1 VKKSLRTISEWLKSE
16 MPASAD
22 VMVTGVSI
30 NTKTIQPGDLFIP
43 FKGEK
48 VNGHQYVAQ
57 AFEKGAAAALWQQ
70 DEPNPP
76 QGVPLLMV
84 EDSEKALQQMASAY
98 RKEHRA
104 TFIGIT
110 GSNGKTSTKDL
121 VAGVLSPYFRVQKT
135 AGNFNNNLGL
145 PITILSLDE
154 DTEFAVLE
162 MGMSGYGE
170 IEFLSNLAE
179 PHFVA
184 ITNIGEAHMLDLGSR
199 EGIAKA
205 KFEIVA
211 GLQKD
216 GSLFYDGDEPL
227 LDPLVKQFNREKPS
241 SVDTVSFGMGDSN
254 GVYAQSIQATENG
267 SEFDVNGLIEDH
279 FTIPVLGK
287 HQVKN
292 ALVAILIAQKTGLS
306 NEQIKESLKQVSL
319 TDMRM
324 QLIPAINGSLFIN
337 DAYNAA
343 PTSMKAAITFARET
357 TIRPEKWLV
366 LGDMLELGTDEK
378 VFHEELAWQI
388 TPQDFAGVCLYGNRM
403 KWLYDKMRNQW
414 DANHLVW
421 TENDYDVIADTLKSH
436 TSKDSI
442 VLVKGSRGMA
452 LENIIDLVNE

>member
-1 VKKSLRTISEWLKSE
+1 MKKSLSKVAQWLHIDSIEISNI
-16 MPASAD
+16 
-22 VMVTGVSI
+22 MVSGVSI
-30 NTKTIQPGDLFIP
+30 NTRTIQPGDLFIP

-76 QGVPLLMV
+76 QDVPLLFV
-84 EDSEKALQQMASAY
+84 KDSEIALQQMARAY
-98 RKEHRA
+98 RKEHQA

-135 AGNFNNNLGL
+135 EGNFNNNLGL

-170 IEFLSNLAE
+170 IEFLSTLAK
-179 PHFVA
+179 PHYVV
-184 ITNIGEAHMLDLGSR
+184 ITNIGEAHMQDLGSR

-205 KFEIVA
+205 KLEIVV
-211 GLQKD
+211 GLKAD
-216 GSLFYDGDEPL
+216 GYLFFDGDEPL
-227 LDPLVKQFNREKPS
+227 LSPLIKQMVTPIKTIAFGTNPS
-241 SVDTVSFGMGDSN
+241 ND
-254 GVYAQSIQATENG
+254 VYAQFIKATENG
-267 SEFDVNGLIEDH
+267 SEFDVNGLIQAH
-279 FTIPVLGK
+279 FMIPILGK

-292 ALVAILIAQKTGLS
+292 ALVAILIAQKAGLT
-306 NEQIKESLKQVSL
+306 NNQIQNSLKNVSL

-324 QLIPAINGSLFIN
+324 QVIPMKNGSLFIN

-343 PTSMKAAITFARET
+343 PTSMKAAIGFICET

-366 LGDMLELGTDEK
+366 LGDMLELGEEEQAY
-378 VFHEELAWQI
+378 HEGLAEHI
-388 TPQDFAGVCLYGNRM
+388 TPKDITGVCLYGPRM
-403 KWLYDKMRNQW
+403 KWLYGKLQ
-414 DANHLVW
+414 HLFADTHVIW
-421 TENDYDVIADTLKSH
+421 SENDYEPIRNTLKTYVS
-436 TSKDSI
+436 SNSI
-442 VLVKGSRGMA
+442 VLVKGSRGME
-452 LENIIDLVNE
+452 LENLIE

>member
-1 VKKSLRTISEWLKSE
+1 MEKSLQRIAEWLN
-16 MPASAD
+16 AD
-22 VMVTGVSI
+22 QPHILDVKITGVSI

-48 VNGHQYVAQ
+48 VNGHQYVSQ
-57 AFEKGAAAALWQQ
+57 AFEKGAAAALWQK

-76 QGVPLLMV
+76 QNVPLLFV
-84 EDSEKALQQMASAY
+84 EDSEKALQQMARAY
-98 RKEHRA
+98 RQEHRA

-145 PITILSLDE
+145 PLTILSLHE

-170 IEFLSNLAE
+170 IEFLSTLAQ
-179 PHFVA
+179 PHYVA
-184 ITNIGEAHMLDLGSR
+184 ITNIGEAHMQDLGSR

-205 KFEIVA
+205 KFEIVS
-211 GLQKD
+211 GLQEE
-216 GSLFYDGDEPL
+216 GTLFYVGDEPL
-227 LDPLVKQFNREKPS
+227 LRPLIEQFNRENHLSP
-241 SVDTVSFGMGDSN
+241 THAVSFGTNHTNDVS
-254 GVYAQSIQATENG
+254 AQSILATENG
-267 SEFDVNGLIEDH
+267 SEFDVHGLIEDH

-292 ALVAILIAQKTGLS
+292 ALVAILIAQKVGLT
-306 NEQIKESLKQVSL
+306 NHQIKESLKQVSL

-324 QLIPAINGSLFIN
+324 QVIAAANGSLFIN

-343 PTSMKAAITFARET
+343 PTSMEAAITFARET

-366 LGDMLELGTDEK
+366 LGDMLELGADEQ
-378 VFHEELAWQI
+378 VFHEELAKQI
-388 TPQDFAGVCLYGNRM
+388 APKDFAGICLFGPRM
-403 KWLYDKMRNQW
+403 KWLYNKLQNQW
-414 DANHLVW
+414 DDNHLVW
-421 TENDYDVIADTLKSH
+421 TECDYEIIKKTLNTH
-436 TSKDSI
+436 TSSNAI
-442 VLVKGSRGMA
+442 ILVKGSRGMA
-452 LENIIDLVNE
+452 LENVIN

>member
-1 VKKSLRTISEWLKSE
+1 VKKSLQTIAEWLEISVE
-16 MPASAD
+16 TPD
-22 VMVTGVSI
+22 VLVSGVSI

-57 AFEKGAAAALWQQ
+57 AFEKGASAALWQQ

-76 QGVPLLMV
+76 KDVPLLFV

-98 RKEHRA
+98 RNEHQA

-121 VAGVLSPYFRVQKT
+121 VAGVLTPYFRVQKT

-154 DTEFAVLE
+154 DTDFAVLE

-170 IEFLSNLAE
+170 IEFLSTLAK

-184 ITNIGEAHMLDLGSR
+184 ITNIGEAHMQDLGSR

-205 KFEIVA
+205 KFEIVS
-211 GLQKD
+211 GLQPN
-216 GSLFYDGDEPL
+216 GCLFYDGDEPL
-227 LDPLVKQFNREKPS
+227 LSPFIQKLDDEKLFPS
-241 SVDTVSFGMGDSN
+241 IKTISFGANRSN
-254 GVYAQSIQATENG
+254 DVSVQSIEATENG
-267 SEFDVNGLIEDH
+267 SEFNVTGLIDAR
-279 FTIPVLGK
+279 FMIPVLGK

-292 ALVAILIAQKTGLS
+292 ALVAILIAQKAGLT
-306 NEQIKESLKQVSL
+306 NEQIKDSLKNVSL

-324 QLIPAINGSLFIN
+324 EVIPAKNGSLFIN

-343 PTSMKAAITFARET
+343 PTSMKAAITFIRET

-366 LGDMLELGTDEK
+366 LGDMLELGDEEK
-378 VFHEELAWQI
+378 TYHEELADYI
-388 TPQDFAGVCLYGNRM
+388 SPLDFAGVCLYGPRM
-403 KWLYDKMRNQW
+403 KWLYEKLHAKFEDNVMW
-414 DANHLVW
+414 S
-421 TENDYDVIADTLKSH
+421 ENDYEPIRKTLKSA
-436 TSKDSI
+436 TSSNSI

-452 LENIIDLVNE
+452 LENVID

>member
-1 VKKSLRTISEWLKSE
+1 MKKSLQTIAEWLEISVE
-16 MPASAD
+16 TPD
-22 VMVTGVSI
+22 VLVCGVSI

-57 AFEKGAAAALWQQ
+57 AFEKGASAALWQQ

-76 QGVPLLMV
+76 QDVPLLFV
-84 EDSEKALQQMASAY
+84 EDSEKALQKMARAY
-98 RKEHRA
+98 RNEHQA

-121 VAGVLSPYFRVQKT
+121 VAGVLTPYFRVQKT

-154 DTEFAVLE
+154 DTDFAVLE

-170 IEFLSNLAE
+170 IEFLSTLTK
-179 PHFVA
+179 PHYVA
-184 ITNIGEAHMLDLGSR
+184 ITNIGEAHMQDLGSR

-211 GLQKD
+211 GLQPN
-216 GSLFYDGDEPL
+216 GYLFYDGDEPL
-227 LDPLVKQFNREKPS
+227 LSPFIQKLNDEKLFS
-241 SVDTVSFGMGDSN
+241 SINTISFGANGSN
-254 GVYAQSIQATENG
+254 DVSVQSIEATENG
-267 SEFDVNGLIEDH
+267 SEFNVTGLVDAR
-279 FTIPVLGK
+279 FMIPVLGK

-292 ALVAILIAQKTGLS
+292 ALVAILIAQKAGLT
-306 NEQIKESLKQVSL
+306 NEQIKDSLKNVSL

-324 QLIPAINGSLFIN
+324 EVIPAKNGSLFIN

-343 PTSMKAAITFARET
+343 PTSMKAAITFIRET

-366 LGDMLELGTDEK
+366 LGDMLELGDEEQAY
-378 VFHEELAWQI
+378 HEELANYI
-388 TPQDFAGVCLYGNRM
+388 SPQDFAGVCLYGPRM
-403 KWLYDKMRNQW
+403 KWLYEKLHSLFEGNVIW
-414 DANHLVW
+414 S
-421 TENDYDVIADTLKSH
+421 ENDYEPIRNTLKSG
-436 TSKDSI
+436 TSSNSI

-452 LENIIDLVNE
+452 LENIIN